1 MLGEVNYSDE
11 LGAANIRTKKGKV
24 TAFADGHLLIIAPK
38 AEAEELLQKV
48 IETILRVK
56 LCTRCKI
63 CEKNCLRGAID
74 VKDTI
79 AIDPVACDRCGRCAK
94 GCIAMDRA
102 SKIFRDLI
110 APSASS

>member
-1 MLGEVNYSDE
+1 MLGEVNYSEE
-11 LGAANIRTKKGKV
+11 LGAANIRTKKGKF

-48 IETILRVK
+48 IETILRVQ

-63 CEKNCLRGAID
+63 CEKNCPRGAIE

-79 AIDPVACDRCGRCAK
+79 AIDPKVCNRCGRCAK

-110 APSASS
+110 APRASS